1 MSYGNDTCIH
11 MSIHLLMKI
20 SFHLVKTNRQRLY
33 YLIISHIL
41 DLSIIIYTIH
51 LKFENKK
58 KNGWTIY
65 QPIERRDFNENIIP
79 SCKDESLTSLLFN
92 YIIYL

>member
-20 SFHLVKTNRQRLY
+20 SFHLVNTNRQRLY

-58 KNGWTIY
+58 KTVGQFTNQLKEEILMKISFHPVKTN
-65 QPIERRDFNENIIP
+65 R
-79 SCKDESLTSLLFN
+79 
-92 YIIYL
+92 